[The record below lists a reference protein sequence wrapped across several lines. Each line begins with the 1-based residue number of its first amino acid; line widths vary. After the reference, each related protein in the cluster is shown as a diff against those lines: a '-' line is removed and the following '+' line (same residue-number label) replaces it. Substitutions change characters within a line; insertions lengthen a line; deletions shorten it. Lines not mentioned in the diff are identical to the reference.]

1 MKLGLNL
8 VMVRPDH
15 MPAVAARAEELGY
28 ESVFVPDHLLFP
40 AQVASKYPYTPDGSF
55 PFPLET
61 PLFDPFLVLM
71 QIAQA
76 TSTIKLGTAVYVLPL
91 RHPFVTARAVTT
103 LDVLSGGRAI
113 LGVGA
118 GWLAEEFTAIGLDAT
133 TRFSRTEEAMEIVR
147 ALWTQRET
155 SFRGKH
161 FQFDSVFFEPKPV
174 SSPHPPILL
183 GGESD
188 GAMARAA
195 RAADGWITA
204 GMTTDAATIE
214 ERVTTIN
221 ALRAQYGATRAFEV
235 TVLHPRPSR
244 EELDRLEAVGV
255 DRVIAMPWNRG
266 REALAG
272 LEALAADA
280 MSHAGG

>member
-15 MPAVAARAEELGY
+15 MPGIAARAEELGY
-28 ESVFVPDHLLFP
+28 ESVFVPDHLVFP
-40 AQVASKYPYTPDGSF
+40 AHVASKYPYMPDGSF
-55 PFPLET
+55 PFPLDT
-61 PLFDPFLVLM
+61 PLFDPWLVLM
-71 QIAQA
+71 QIAQE
-76 TSTIKLGTAVYVLPL
+76 TSTIRLGTAVYVLPL
-91 RHPFVTARAVTT
+91 RHPFITARAVTT

-118 GWLAEEFTAIGLDAT
+118 GWLAEEFTVLGLDPT
-133 TRFSRTEEAMEIVR
+133 TRFSRTEESMDVIR

-155 SFRGKH
+155 SFGGKH
-161 FQFDSVFFEPKPV
+161 FQFDSVYFEPKPV

-188 GAMARAA
+188 GAIARAV
-195 RAADGWITA
+195 RSADGWISAGTA
-204 GMTTDAATIE
+204 TDVAAIE
-214 ERVTTIN
+214 NRVAKIT
-221 ALRAQYGATRAFEV
+221 ALREQHGASRPFEV
-235 TVLHPRPSR
+235 SVLYPRPSR
-244 EELDRLEAVGV
+244 EDIERLAAAGV

-266 REALAG
+266 REAVAG

-280 MSHAGG
+280 MSASG